1 MLREVIMTAEF
12 GVKDILLRNWGHVH
26 HFLTRVKKSGRKQ
39 GAADP
44 KGYGAY
50 GAWIADDDS
59 VKAWKARWSPDSV

>member
-1 MLREVIMTAEF
+1 MIS
-12 GVKDILLRNWGHVH
+12 KDFKGLVAS
-26 HFLTRVKKSGRKQ
+26 FLTRVKESGRTQ

-44 KGYGAY
+44 KEDGAY